1 MITSGSRTRA
11 SREGPTG
18 TLGRPATTPAA
29 GKRGLAIAEETRVA
43 EAARA
48 VVKGLV
54 AYNTEKAGK
63 SRWKRFAVSVRDDA
77 GAIKGGVVGYTMWN
91 WCFIELVWLDEALRG
106 TGLGTELMA
115 KAEAVATKRGARHVY
130 LDTFSFQGDGFYQ
143 KLGYEVFGE
152 LGDFPPGHRRIWL
165 KKDLA

>member
-1 MITSGSRTRA
+1 MAGPSIA
-11 SREGPTG
+11 SK
-18 TLGRPATTPAA
+18 A
-29 GKRGLAIAEETRVA
+29 GLVVTEDSRVA
-43 EAARA
+43 ETARA

-54 AYNTEKAGK
+54 AYNTAQAGPTK
-63 SRWKRFAVSVRDDA
+63 WKRFAVSVRDDA
-77 GAIKGGVVGYTMWN
+77 GTIKGGVVGYTLWN

-115 KAEAVATKRGARHVY
+115 RAEAVAAKRGARHVY

-143 KLGYEVFGE
+143 KLGYEVYGE

-165 KKDLA
+165 KKDLS

>member
-1 MITSGSRTRA
+1 MAGRTKH
-11 SREGPTG
+11 PK
-18 TLGRPATTPAA
+18 A
-29 GKRGLAIAEETRVA
+29 GLVVAEDSRVA
-43 EAARA
+43 ETARA

-54 AYNTEKAGK
+54 AYNTEKAGPTK
-63 SRWKRFAVSVRDDA
+63 WKRFAVSVRGEA

-91 WCFIELVWLDEALRG
+91 WCFIELVWLDAALRG

-115 KAEAVATKRGARHVY
+115 KAEAVAAKRGARHVY

-143 KLGYEVFGE
+143 KLGYEVYGE

-165 KKDLA
+165 KKDLS

>member
-1 MITSGSRTRA
+1 MAGRTKH
-11 SREGPTG
+11 PK
-18 TLGRPATTPAA
+18 A
-29 GKRGLAIAEETRVA
+29 GLVVAEDTRVA
-43 EAARA
+43 ETARA

-54 AYNTEKAGK
+54 AYNTDKAG
-63 SRWKRFAVSVRDDA
+63 STRWKRFAVSVRDEA

-106 TGLGTELMA
+106 SGLGTELMA
-115 KAEAVATKRGARHVY
+115 KAEAVAAKRGARHVY

-143 KLGYEVFGE
+143 KLGYDVYGE

-165 KKDLA
+165 KKDLS

>member
-1 MITSGSRTRA
+1 MASRTT
-11 SREGPTG
+11 SPK
-18 TLGRPATTPAA
+18 A
-29 GKRGLAIAEETRVA
+29 GLVVAEENRVA
-43 EAARA
+43 ETARA

-54 AYNTEKAGK
+54 AHNTAKAGK

>member
-1 MITSGSRTRA
+1 MAGPSKTSK
-11 SREGPTG
+11 
-18 TLGRPATTPAA
+18 A
-29 GKRGLAIAEETRVA
+29 GLRIAEDSRVA
-43 EAARA
+43 ETARA

-54 AYNTEKAGK
+54 AYNAAKAGPSK
-63 SRWKRFAVSVRDDA
+63 WKRFAVSVRDEA
-77 GAIKGGVVGYTMWN
+77 GTINGGVVGYTLWN

-115 KAEAVATKRGARHVY
+115 RAEAVAAKRGARHVY

-165 KKDLA
+165 KKDLS

>member
-1 MITSGSRTRA
+1 MASRTTSPKA
-11 SREGPTG
+11 GPVV
-18 TLGRPATTPAA
+18 
-29 GKRGLAIAEETRVA
+29 AEENRVA
-43 EAARA
+43 ETARA

-54 AYNTEKAGK
+54 AYNTAKAGK

-77 GAIKGGVVGYTMWN
+77 GAIRGGVVGYTMWN
-91 WCFIELVWLDEALRG
+91 WCFIELLWLDEALRG